1 MDARTKVLKDY
12 FGHESFRAGQE
23 PLVDAL
29 LSGRDALGV
38 MPTGAGKSVCY
49 QLPALMLPGITL
61 VISPLI
67 SLMKDQV
74 ASLKASGISAAYI
87 NSTLTAEEYG
97 DTLSMAWNGVYKILY
112 VAPERLLVPGFL
124 RLAQSVQLSL
134 VAVDEA
140 HCVSQWGQDFRP
152 SYLSIAQFIDLL
164 PVRPTVGAF
173 TATATEAVKA
183 DIIKLLKL
191 QDPVKITTGF
201 DRPNLYFDVIRPK
214 KKFDWLLNYV
224 ESHRDINGIVYCATR
239 KLVEQVCHELIKNG
253 VSATR
258 YHAGLEDEE
267 RRQNQEDFVYDRRRV
282 MCATNAFGMGID
294 KSNVGFVIHYNM
306 PKNIES
312 YYQEAG
318 RAGRDGEKAQCILM
332 FSEGDVVTAKY
343 LINNSEDNEALSEE
357 ERQRVYR
364 QDMERLRAMT
374 AYCKTTTCY
383 RAQLLKY
390 FGENAPQNCG
400 YCGNCTSETVQT
412 DITVEAQKILSGVAR
427 VEKKYAKG
435 LGLVLV
441 LRMLNGSRD
450 QRVLR
455 LDLDK
460 LPTYGI
466 MSNVDRARLRAY
478 ADALLDMGYMKLTEG
493 EYPVV
498 RLDSSAWPV
507 LRGEEKVW
515 FTERVTR
522 QPAPAPASTAS
533 RKGKPAPAA
542 APDDGLYDALRALRL
557 EQAKKEGVP
566 AYIVFTNAA
575 LADMALK
582 RPRTMEEFLKVSGV
596 GTFKASQYGETF
608 LEAIRAWEEE
618 HKG

>member
-1 MDARTKVLKDY
+1 MDERTKILKDY
-12 FGHESFRAGQE
+12 FGHESFRSGQE

-49 QLPALMLPGITL
+49 QLPALMLSGITL

-87 NSTLTAEEYG
+87 NSTLTAEEYS
-97 DTLSMAWNGVYKILY
+97 DTLSMAWQGVYKILY

-124 RLAQSVQLSL
+124 RLAQAAEISL

-152 SYLSIAQFIDLL
+152 SYLSIAQFIDML
-164 PVRPTVGAF
+164 PARPTVGAF
-173 TATATEAVKA
+173 TATATETVKA

-201 DRPNLYFDVIRPK
+201 DRPNLYFDVVRPK
-214 KKFDWLLNYV
+214 KKFGWLLNYV
-224 ESHRDINGIVYCATR
+224 ESHRDLNGIVYCATR

-318 RAGRDGEKAQCILM
+318 RAGRDGEKAQCVLL
-332 FSEGDVVTAKY
+332 FSEADVVTAKF
-343 LINNSEDNEALSEE
+343 LINNSSDNEALSEE
-357 ERQRVYR
+357 ERRRVYL

-374 AYCKTTTCY
+374 AYCKTTACY

-390 FGENAPQNCG
+390 FGENAPKTCG
-400 YCGNCTSETVQT
+400 YCGNCTGETRRT
-412 DITVEAQKILSGVAR
+412 DITIEAQKILSGVAR

-435 LGLVLV
+435 LGLALV
-441 LRMLNGSRD
+441 VKMLHGSRE
-450 QRVLR
+450 QRVMR
-455 LDLDK
+455 LDMDSLS
-460 LPTYGI
+460 TFGI
-466 MSNVDRARLRAY
+466 MSGIDQNRIKAY
-478 ADALLDMGYMKLTEG
+478 ADLLVEKGYISLVG
-493 EYPVV
+493 NEYPVA
-498 RLDSSAWPV
+498 RLTPAARPV
-507 LRGEEKVW
+507 LRGEEKVF

-522 QPAPAPASTAS
+522 QQSPSPTSTGA
-533 RKGKPAPAA
+533 RKGKAAPAA
-542 APDDGLYDALRALRL
+542 PDAGLYDALRALRL
-557 EQAKKEGVP
+557 ELAKQEGVP
-566 AYIVFTNAA
+566 AYIVFSNAA

-582 RPRTMEEFLKVSGV
+582 RPQNMDEFLNVSGV
-596 GTFKASQYGETF
+596 GTFKASQYGEAF
-608 LEAIRAWEEE
+608 LEAIRKWEGE
-618 HKG
+618 HRG

>member
-1 MDARTKVLKDY
+1 MDERTKILKDY
-12 FGHESFRAGQE
+12 FGHESFRSGQE

-97 DTLSMAWNGVYKILY
+97 QTLSMAWDGVYKILY

-124 RLAQSVQLSL
+124 RLAQAAEISL

-152 SYLSIAQFIDLL
+152 SYLSIAQFIDML
-164 PVRPTVGAF
+164 PARPTIGAF

-191 QDPVKITTGF
+191 QDPVRITTGF
-201 DRPNLYFDVIRPK
+201 DRPNLYFDVVRPK

-224 ESHRDINGIVYCATR
+224 ESHRDLNGIVYCATR
-239 KLVEQVCHELIKNG
+239 KLVEQVCNGLIKNG

-258 YHAGLEDEE
+258 YHAGLDDEE

-318 RAGRDGEKAQCILM
+318 RAGRDGEKAQCVLM
-332 FSEGDVVTAKY
+332 FSEGDVVTARY

-357 ERQRVYR
+357 ERRRVYL

-374 AYCKTTTCY
+374 AYCKTATCY
-383 RAQLLKY
+383 RAQLLSY
-390 FGENAPQNCG
+390 FGESAPKNCG
-400 YCGNCTSETVQT
+400 YCGNCDSETVRT
-412 DITVEAQKILSGVAR
+412 DITIEAQKILSGVAR

-435 LGLVLV
+435 LGLALV
-441 LRMLNGSRD
+441 LQMLSGSRN

-455 LDLDK
+455 LDMDK

-466 MSNVDRARLRAY
+466 MSNVDRSRLRAY
-478 ADALLDMGYMKLTEG
+478 ADALMEMGYMKLTEG
-493 EYPVV
+493 EYPVI
-498 RLDSSAWPV
+498 RLTPAAWPV
-507 LRGEEKVW
+507 LRGEEKVY
-515 FTERVTR
+515 FTERVTP
-522 QPAPAPASTAS
+522 QQAPSTPVGT
-533 RKGKPAPAA
+533 RKGKAAA

-557 EQAKKEGVP
+557 DVAKKEGVP

-575 LADMALK
+575 LADMALR
-582 RPRTMEEFLKVSGV
+582 RPRTMDEFLKVSGV
-596 GTFKASQYGETF
+596 GTFKARQYGDTF
-608 LEAIRAWEEE
+608 LDAIRTWVAE
-618 HKG
+618 HGE